1 MRPFRFFAAGGDI
14 TDARELAAT
23 ARRAESL
30 GYAGF
35 VLADHLVPT
44 MAALPTLAAVAATT
58 DTLRVGTFVLNVDL
72 RHPAVLAQE
81 LATLDVLSGGRLD
94 IGIGAG
100 WNRPEYD
107 AVGLPFDP
115 VGTRV
120 SRLTE
125 AVAILKGC
133 FAEGGFDHAGA
144 NWTITGY
151 DAYPKPVQKPH
162 PPLFIGGGG
171 RRTLTLAGREADI
184 VGLAPRLLK
193 DADGRPMGDPR
204 SLTLEAAAEKIA
216 WVREAAGPRFAD
228 LEFNVYPSGAPVT
241 ITDDALAQAAGR
253 AEAMTARTG
262 VAISAEEIL
271 HSPHHWIGTV
281 DELIAKC
288 LDLRERL
295 GITSFMLGG
304 VDEAADIVSALAGH

>member
-1 MRPFRFFAAGGDI
+1 MRQFRFYAGGGDI
-14 TDARELAAT
+14 LDARELAAL
-23 ARRAESL
+23 AHRAETL
-30 GYAGF
+30 GYTGF
-35 VLADHLVPT
+35 MLADHLVPT
-44 MAALPTLAAVAATT
+44 VAPLPTLAAVAAVTE
-58 DTLRVGTFVLNVDL
+58 TLRIGTFVLNVDL

-81 LATLDVLSGGRLD
+81 LATVDVLSSGRLD
-94 IGIGAG
+94 VGIGAG

-107 AVGLPFDP
+107 AVGIAFDP

-120 SRLTE
+120 ARLTE

-133 FAEGGFDHAGA
+133 FADGAFHHAGA

-151 DAYPKPVQKPH
+151 DGQPKPVQKPH

-193 DADGRPMGDPR
+193 LPDGSPAGDPR
-204 SLTLEAAAEKIA
+204 SFTLEAAAEKIRWA
-216 WVREAAGPRFAD
+216 RAAAGDRE
-228 LEFNVYPSGAPVT
+228 LEFNVYPSGPPVT
-241 ITDDALAQAAGR
+241 ITGDAKGEARRR

-262 VAISAEEIL
+262 VPITAEEVL
-271 HSPHHWIGTV
+271 ESPHIWLGTV
-281 DELIAKC
+281 DDLITKC

-295 GITSFMLGG
+295 GITSFMLGD
-304 VDEAADIVSALAGH
+304 VEESAPIVQALAGH